1 MPIAHGFLGASIVA
15 AIVPKPFK
23 KRYYIS
29 VLIGVFLA
37 NLADF
42 DFLLVFAT
50 HNKDWHRGFTHSI
63 IFALAIGLLFYLYFG
78 KQRWREALAYG
89 LAFASHFVLDFITT
103 KVGGGLELFFPF
115 SNERY
120 GLRLFGLSEYPSRM
134 SPLEMISALM
144 IEFVIFF
151 LLFLLIIFVLN
162 NFKARL
168 SNR

>member
-23 KRYYIS
+23 KRFYFSI
-29 VLIGVFLA
+29 LTGAFLA

-42 DFLLVFAT
+42 DFLFVFAT

-63 IFALAIGLLFYLYFG
+63 IFALVVGLLFYLYFG
-78 KQRWREALAYG
+78 NKHWREALAYS

-103 KVGGGLELFFPF
+103 KIGGGLELFFPF

-134 SPLEMISALM
+134 SPLEIISALL

-151 LLFLLIIFVLN
+151 SLFLLIIFARN
-162 NFKARL
+162 KFKLKL
-168 SNR
+168 SNL